1 MTNSTTP
8 SATLYEQLGTDE
20 GIAGAVDGF
29 YERVT
34 SDPTLAAYFA
44 GVDMAALRRHQAAM
58 LSAAAGGPRPYTGRG
73 MAQAHGRLAITG
85 AAFEAV
91 VTHLGATL
99 AAAGASDDTI
109 GAVVAA
115 LAPLR
120 SSIVTA

>member
-1 MTNSTTP
+1 MTSSTT
-8 SATLYEQLGTDE
+8 TLYEKLGADE

-44 GVDMAALRRHQAAM
+44 GVDMAALRRHQSAM
-58 LSAAAGGPRPYTGRG
+58 LSAAAGGPRPYAGRG
-73 MAQAHGRLAITG
+73 MADAHGALAITDT
-85 AAFEAV
+85 AFDAV
-91 VTHLGATL
+91 VGHLGATL
-99 AAAGASDDTI
+99 TAAGASDETI
-109 GAVVAA
+109 TAVVAA

>member
-1 MTNSTTP
+1 MTSSTT
-8 SATLYEQLGTDE
+8 TLYEKLGAEE
-20 GIAGAVDGF
+20 GIAGAVDVF

-34 SDPTLAAYFA
+34 SDPALAGYFA

-58 LSAAAGGPRPYTGRG
+58 LSAAAGGPRPYTGRS
-73 MAQAHGRLAITG
+73 MAEAHGDRAITDS
-85 AAFEAV
+85 AFDAV
-91 VTHLGATL
+91 VAHLGATL
-99 AAAGASDDTI
+99 ATAGASDETI